1 MTLLAAAFLA
11 GLATLA
17 VPLWLHR
24 MSERAPAERNVSSL
38 MLMRETEEPVRTR
51 RRLAHKILL
60 ALRLAVLA
68 AVTLAFAQPA
78 LEVLPF
84 GAAPADAPAKLIVV
98 DGSFSMRQ
106 EGAFPRALEVV
117 RELMADGGE
126 SRVVLAADRLTL
138 VSDAAALEPGWTRF
152 DFTGLPPRLD
162 AVFATLANR
171 EAERD
176 WVIHVVSDFQATAV
190 PDRLNALVE
199 GAAWPFVLHPVGA
212 GAVGNSTVENVVI
225 SGSHIEA
232 AISAY
237 GESRP
242 LVAALR
248 RDGRET
254 GRIGLTADSPSEPV
268 RFEIPPAGRRSV
280 LWEVTLDDPD
290 AIAEDNVYR
299 VVQPPLKDIEV
310 GLLAGGPPD
319 ADAGSSRAV
328 SLTFLGAA
336 LNAIDIDPVDLG
348 TDAPWPDTLDALIV
362 VDPGELAMPLV
373 RRLERHLNDGGGA
386 LIAVGPRTRR
396 HGALPLGG
404 AVIANRVATG
414 VRRVVVT
421 DSSHPVNRTSWRG
434 VEVRRSLAMPAVP
447 GETLLALVPSDEQA
461 PSAGTESP
469 REAALLV
476 EQRFGKGR
484 LLTLLTAVD
493 RDWSSLVLRPAFVGF
508 VRDAVGYMA
517 RALPS
522 AAYAGEAVAMPVAS
536 VQIFDS
542 DNERVLSLDSTVG
555 RPVVRIPRPGFYT
568 IRAPGREAGLAVNV
582 DPRESDL
589 RPVSAEFLERWQSAT
604 VTPGAPDVPGA
615 PGNGGVSADR
625 TLSEANWHPLAPWLL
640 AFAAIL
646 LMIESMA
653 ANIGRFKVPFRL
665 PFPSGR
671 TRLQ

>member
-24 MSERAPAERNVSSL
+24 MSERAAAERNVSSL

-51 RRLAHKILL
+51 RKLAHKILL
-60 ALRLAVLA
+60 SLRLSVLA

-78 LEVLPF
+78 LEALPF
-84 GAAPADAPAKLIVV
+84 GAVDTEAPAKLIVL

-106 EGAFPRALEVV
+106 AGAFPRALEIV

-138 VSDAAALEPGWTRF
+138 VSDVATLEPGWTRF

-162 AVFATLANR
+162 AVLATLGNR
-171 EAERD
+171 EEDRD
-176 WVIHVVSDFQATAV
+176 WVVHVVSDFQATAV

-212 GAVGNSTVENVVI
+212 DSGNWNVGNVVV

-232 AISAY
+232 AI
-237 GESRP
+237 GGHGDPDR
-242 LVAALR
+242 LDVALR
-248 RDGRET
+248 RDGGET
-254 GRIGLTADSPSEPV
+254 GRVSLTVDPATPETA
-268 RFEIPPAGRRSV
+268 RFEIPPAGPRGV
-280 LWEVTLDDPD
+280 LWEVAVDAAD
-290 AIAEDNVYR
+290 AIAEDNVFR
-299 VVQPPLKDIEV
+299 VVQPPRNDTVV
-310 GLLAGGPPD
+310 GLLGGGPPG
-319 ADAGSSRAV
+319 AEASSARAG

-348 TDAPWPDTLDALIV
+348 MDAPWPRNLDAVIV
-362 VDPGELAMPLV
+362 VDPGDLALPLV
-373 RRLERHLNDGGGA
+373 RRLERYLDDGGGA
-386 LIAVGPRTRR
+386 LVAVGPRTRR
-396 HGALPLGG
+396 HGALAVGG
-404 AVIANRVATG
+404 AVVSGRVATG

-421 DSSHPVNRTSWRG
+421 DGSHPVGRTSWRG
-434 VEVRRSLAMPAVP
+434 VEVRRSLAMPVVP

-461 PSAGTESP
+461 PTGDSEPS
-469 REAALLV
+469 RETALLV

-484 LLTLLTAVD
+484 LLTLLTALD

-508 VRDAVGYMA
+508 VRDAVGYLA
-517 RALPS
+517 RTLPS
-522 AAYAGEAVAMPVAS
+522 AAHAGEAVSVPVAS

-568 IRAPGREAGLAVNV
+568 IRAPGRETALAVNV

-589 RPVSAEFLERWQSAT
+589 RPASADLLQRWQSAT
-604 VTPGAPDVPGA
+604 ESAATPPAE
-615 PGNGGVSADR
+615 GVAVDSPVSVDN
-625 TLSEANWHPLAPWLL
+625 TLSEVNWHPLAPWLL

-646 LMIESMA
+646 LLIESMA
-653 ANIGRFKVPFRL
+653 ANIGRFKVPSWL
-665 PFPSGR
+665 PLPGR
-671 TRLQ
+671 ATT

>member
-84 GAAPADAPAKLIVV
+84 GSAPADAPAKLIVV

-117 RELMADGGE
+117 RQLMAEGGE

-138 VSDAAALEPGWTRF
+138 VSDPAALEPGWTRF
-152 DFTGLPPRLD
+152 DFTGLPSRLD

-171 EAERD
+171 DADRD

-199 GAAWPFVLHPVGA
+199 GAAWPFVFHPVGS
-212 GAVGNSTVENVVI
+212 GAAGNSTFENAVI
-225 SGSHIEA
+225 SENHIEA
-232 AISAY
+232 VINAY
-237 GESRP
+237 GEPRP

-254 GRIGLTADSPSEPV
+254 SRIGLTVDSPSEPV

-319 ADAGSSRAV
+319 ADAAGSRAV
-328 SLTFLGAA
+328 ALTFLGAA

-396 HGALPLGG
+396 HGALPVGG

-414 VRRVVVT
+414 IRRVVVT

-461 PSAGTESP
+461 PSGGTESP
-469 REAALLV
+469 RDAALLV

-589 RPVSAEFLERWQSAT
+589 RPVSTEFLERWQSAT

-625 TLSEANWHPLAPWLL
+625 TLPEASWHPLAPWLL

-646 LMIESMA
+646 LLIESMA
-653 ANIGRFKVPFRL
+653 ANIGRFGVPSWL
-665 PFPSGR
+665 PRGR
-671 TRLQ
+671 ATT